1 MTPVAPPDLGQIRR
15 KQHDEIMKEM
25 EKDKHCIICKKNLKR
40 VSVLEVRKRG
50 ANNNIFMKF
59 CNCPD
64 CGMYFL
70 EEQDNIYKLYKISE
84 TRTFLCE
91 KTWKEIPF

>member
-1 MTPVAPPDLGQIRR
+1 MTLVLPPDLVEIRR
-15 KQHDEIMKEM
+15 KSHDEIMKEM
-25 EKDKHCIICKKNLKR
+25 EKDKLCIICKKNLKR